1 MIIEPKREI
10 LLGPLMRIGLMRCWA
25 ARDHFIRLAVVPLA
39 AMVAVLVPLQT
50 MALDVMMTASGD
62 AGVETVGGPEQDLSL
77 QFLLLGLCYA
87 AAVNVFAV
95 NWLRQLTL
103 GSTAVPG
110 LGLSLT
116 GRHLRFLL
124 MIIAISFVT
133 GLAGMFLALV
143 LGTLGMAGIMAALMV
158 GLLFWAALLA
168 RLSPSWIGIAIDT
181 PMPLATAWR
190 RTTGQS
196 YKLVIAMLAVEV
208 PLALFQQ
215 IIEGVFRMTGL
226 IDAAPL
232 TFTVIVAATQLMG
245 VAVQLA
251 ILVSAYPHFLR
262 ETV

>member
-50 MALDVMMTASGD
+50 MAIDMMMTATGE
-62 AGVETVGGPEQDLSL
+62 AGAEAGPDLSL

-103 GSTAVPG
+103 GRTAVPG

-116 GRHLRFLL
+116 GRHLRFLV

-133 GLAGMFLALV
+133 GLAGMVLALV
-143 LGTLGMAGIMAALMV
+143 LGMLGMAGVMAALMI
-158 GLLFWAALLA
+158 GLLLWAALLA
-168 RLSPSWIGIAIDT
+168 RLSPSWIGIAIDA
-181 PMPLATAWR
+181 PMPFGTAWR

-208 PLALFQQ
+208 PLALSQQ

-232 TFTVIVAATQLMG
+232 TFTLIVAATQLIG
-245 VAVQLA
+245 VAVQLS

>member
-25 ARDHFIRLAVVPLA
+25 ARDHFIRLAVIPLA
-39 AMVAVLVPLQT
+39 AMVAVLVPFQT
-50 MALDVMMTASGD
+50 MALDVMMTATGET
-62 AGVETVGGPEQDLSL
+62 AGGTEQDLSL
-77 QFLLLGLCYA
+77 QFVLLGLCYA
-87 AAVNVFAV
+87 AAINVFAV

-103 GSTAVPG
+103 GSAAVPG

-124 MIIAISFVT
+124 MIVAISFVT
-133 GLAGMFLALV
+133 GLAGMVLALV
-143 LGTLGMAGIMAALMV
+143 LGTLGMAGVMAALMI
-158 GLLFWAALLA
+158 GLLLWAALLA
-168 RLSPSWIGIAIDT
+168 RLSPSWIGIAIDA
-181 PMPLATAWR
+181 PMPLGTAWR

-208 PLALFQQ
+208 PLALCQQ
-215 IIEGVFRMTGL
+215 IIDGVFRMTGL
-226 IDAAPL
+226 IEAAPL
-232 TFTVIVAATQLMG
+232 TFTVIVAATQLIG